1 MEHTKANNVL
11 NFCNDLFFKYTLPV
25 RMQIPCMRA
34 TPSCNVLR
42 NQGKG
47 KHRPQSE
54 SGPGHHR
61 KEAHHSGCPREG

>member
-11 NFCNDLFFKYTLPV
+11 NFCNDLFFKYTLSHEDANSV
-25 RMQIPCMRA
+25 YGA

-47 KHRPQSE
+47 K
-54 SGPGHHR
+54 
-61 KEAHHSGCPREG
+61 

>member
-47 KHRPQSE
+47 K
-54 SGPGHHR
+54 
-61 KEAHHSGCPREG
+61 

>member
-11 NFCNDLFFKYTLPV
+11 NFCNDLFFKYTLF
-25 RMQIPCMRA
+25 REDAIPCMRA

-47 KHRPQSE
+47 K
-54 SGPGHHR
+54 
-61 KEAHHSGCPREG
+61 